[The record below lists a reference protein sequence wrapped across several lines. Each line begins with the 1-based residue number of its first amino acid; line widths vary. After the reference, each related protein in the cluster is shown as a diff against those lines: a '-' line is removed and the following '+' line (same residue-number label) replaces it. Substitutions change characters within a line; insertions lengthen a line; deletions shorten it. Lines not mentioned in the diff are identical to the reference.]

1 MAFEPSSRKD
11 ADIIESQ
18 TFVIAADNAILFRAV
33 AADPGEVLRMAIHA
47 RVDLP
52 PDLIIRPAADV
63 EERA

>member
-1 MAFEPSSRKD
+1 MNER
-11 ADIIESQ
+11 Q
-18 TFVIAADNAILFRAV
+18 TFGIAATDNTILFRAV

-52 PDLIIRPAADV
+52 PDLCIRPAADV